1 MHNFG
6 RIPTAGGVLLKPALA
21 PLGLWQI
28 GKRNQQGDAKGR
40 RDQQGGVEHGRSPF
54 LEAGW
59 LRFSR
64 PPCRLDANTAQA
76 RPLEYLKRRWPDF
89 GIIIR

>member
-6 RIPTAGGVLLKPALA
+6 RIPAAGGGVLKPALA

-40 RDQQGGVEHGRSPF
+40 RDEQGGVEHGRSPF
-54 LEAGW
+54 WKPDGFVSPDRHADW
-59 LRFSR
+59 MPIRAQT
-64 PPCRLDANTAQA
+64 RL
-76 RPLEYLKRRWPDF
+76 LEYLKRRWPDF